1 MRADDILDEAK
12 DLIQDRGKD
21 YGLAALNHLRI
32 AKLWSAYLERNIEP
46 HEVAICM
53 ALVKISRLQETS
65 LHQDS
70 YKDGCAYIALAG
82 QIASTDWSD
91 LDSY

>member
-1 MRADDILDEAK
+1 MRADDILDVAK
-12 DLIQDRGKD
+12 DLFQDRGKD

-53 ALVKISRLQETS
+53 ALVKISRLQES
-65 LHQDS
+65 PHHADS
-70 YKDGCAYIALAG
+70 YKDGVCYLALAG
-82 QIASTDWSD
+82 QIVTTDWND

>member
-32 AKLWSAYLERNIEP
+32 AKLWSAYLDHSIEP

-53 ALVKISRLQETS
+53 ALVKVSRIQES
-65 LHQDS
+65 FLHTDS
-70 YKDGCAYIALAG
+70 YKDGAAYFAIAG

>member
-53 ALVKISRLQETS
+53 ALVKVSRIQES
-65 LHQDS
+65 HLKADS
-70 YKDGCAYIALAG
+70 YKDGAAYIALAG
-82 QIASTDWSD
+82 QIASTDWTD